1 MDKQK
6 KREQKRP
13 EGLRPEFPRVR
24 AHESSGIRPR
34 LGSQHLPIPPPL
46 QTQPIPEPPEPKLDQ
61 KYLDW
66 LDEQKRHNSKSF
78 KKKRQHEKTQ
88 SLYQMMILE
97 MLQFM
102 VYTKNKVFTDLLI
115 GTSFLTHGIES
126 GKIDKKIEM
135 HFQQTFLLRMD
146 YLSGH
151 KLLLPN

>member
-1 MDKQK
+1 MQVISFFYIFSKKLITYCVIFHIQWINKK

-46 QTQPIPEPPEPKLDQ
+46 QTQPIPEPPQPKLDQ

-78 KKKRQHEKTQ
+78 KKNVDTRKPNR
-88 SLYQMMILE
+88 
-97 MLQFM
+97 
-102 VYTKNKVFTDLLI
+102 YTK
-115 GTSFLTHGIES
+115 
-126 GKIDKKIEM
+126 
-135 HFQQTFLLRMD
+135 
-146 YLSGH
+146 
-151 KLLLPN
+151 